1 MEVIVNSLNS
11 VNYWFFHCGPAVST
25 GPRTRDW
32 GPLTLK
38 DTSTASVLTAILF
51 YSILFYPYHS
61 LFDCFSDSILIC
73 DWSIR
78 NDRFKKKRSN
88 NKVLLVLLLVSHQH
102 VDHMSLLLPRS
113 LHCPVTVGELILNK
127 RPTAENGPSGWN
139 IRQLILIP
147 VAAEAQEQRWSRG
160 VEGDQLLTF
169 PKMQF
174 NHCSPVPWFSLRADN
189 SRSWRAFDF
198 QVVTHLSAA
207 AGGGL
212 NLRNLRLNPSVELY
226 T

>member
-1 MEVIVNSLNS
+1 MKKVNGRNRKLFKFSKLLILSLRPRGQ
-11 VNYWFFHCGPAVST
+11 YWATDQGL
-25 GPRTRDW
+25 RTPD
-32 GPLTLK
+32 LK
-38 DTSTASVLTAILF
+38 RHLHSISPDS
-51 YSILFYPYHS
+51 YSILSYPYHS
-61 LFDCFSDSILIC
+61 LFYCFSDSILIC

-78 NDRFKKKRSN
+78 NDRFKKKSN

-174 NHCSPVPWFSLRADN
+174 NHCSPVP
-189 SRSWRAFDF
+189 
-198 QVVTHLSAA
+198 
-207 AGGGL
+207 
-212 NLRNLRLNPSVELY
+212 
-226 T
+226 